1 MLGDWTQRGLGCGSL
16 PSETQHHTN
25 TPNGDG
31 ECVKLTIAMT
41 TLIQSTD
48 LTKHYVLGD
57 QTVHALAGVDV
68 TILEGECVAIM
79 GPSGSG
85 KSTFMNLIGCLDRP
99 TSGQLMLAGE
109 DVSTMS
115 NELLAAT
122 RNKRIGFVF
131 QQFNLLPRQSA
142 QENVMLPLLYSA
154 VPAEQHKGMAAA
166 RLAQV
171 GLGSRM
177 EHRPMQLSGGQQQRV
192 AIARALVNNPALLL
206 ADEPTGALDS
216 RTSLEVMALFQQLHA
231 QGQTVVLVTH
241 EPEVAAFASR
251 VIHFRDGKVQRDIAQ
266 IPRNAAHELELL
278 GVPE

>member
-1 MLGDWTQRGLGCGSL
+1 
-16 PSETQHHTN
+16 
-25 TPNGDG
+25 
-31 ECVKLTIAMT
+31 MT
-41 TLIQSTD
+41 TLIQSAD

-68 TILEGECVAIM
+68 TILESECVAIM

-99 TSGQLMLAGE
+99 TSGQLVLAGE
-109 DVSTMS
+109 DVSAMS

-154 VPAEQHKGMAAA
+154 VPAAQHRELAAA

-171 GLGSRM
+171 GLGTRM

-266 IPRNAAHELELL
+266 TPRNAAHELELL
-278 GVPE
+278 GAPE